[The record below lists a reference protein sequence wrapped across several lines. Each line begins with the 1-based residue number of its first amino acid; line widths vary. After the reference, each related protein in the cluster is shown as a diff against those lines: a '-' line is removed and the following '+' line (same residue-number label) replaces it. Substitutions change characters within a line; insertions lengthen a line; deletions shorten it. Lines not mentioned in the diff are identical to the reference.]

1 MRGGEKELLRDLNR
15 KESERLQERWISDEV
30 FNEAAKH
37 KVLKKQE
44 KMM

>member
-30 FNEAAKH
+30 FNEAAKF
-37 KVLKKQE
+37 LRSRKK
-44 KMM
+44 MI